1 MGKDPLIAG
10 RRRRYFFG
18 SGSPVLPAP
27 VGTSVAFWHRWLIGR
42 LEAFMLTSTYR
53 LDRVTDLAALMRAE
67 YGEMPGLVLTARQAV
82 RLWTAEPVACAQALE
97 SLVRS
102 GFLRRVG
109 TTYMRAD
116 CGRRSA

>member
-1 MGKDPLIAG
+1 ML
-10 RRRRYFFG
+10 
-18 SGSPVLPAP
+18 SSP
-27 VGTSVAFWHRWLIGR
+27 
-42 LEAFMLTSTYR
+42 YR
-53 LDRVTDLAALMRAE
+53 LDRVTDLTALMRAE
-67 YGEMPGLVLTARQAV
+67 YGEMPGLVLTIPQAA
-82 RLWTAEPVACAQALE
+82 RLWTAEPVVCVQALE

>member
-1 MGKDPLIAG
+1 M
-10 RRRRYFFG
+10 
-18 SGSPVLPAP
+18 V
-27 VGTSVAFWHRWLIGR
+27 TGR
-42 LEAFMLTSTYR
+42 LEALMQTSPYR
-53 LDRVTDLAALMRAE
+53 LDRLTDLTTLMRAE
-67 YGEMPGLVLTARQAV
+67 YGEMPGLVLTVQQAA
-82 RLWTAEPVACAQALE
+82 RLWTAEPIACVQALE